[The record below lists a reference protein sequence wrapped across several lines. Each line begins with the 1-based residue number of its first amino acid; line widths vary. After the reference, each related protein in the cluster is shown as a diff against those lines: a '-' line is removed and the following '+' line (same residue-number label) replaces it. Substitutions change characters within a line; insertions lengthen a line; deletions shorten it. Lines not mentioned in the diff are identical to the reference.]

1 MTGRAKD
8 IIYELSHKNSLLE
21 EKLKNVGSELMVG
34 VEKVKVALE
43 KLEKKKALKKITLL
57 KPAF

>member
-43 KLEKKKALKKITLL
+43 KLEKKALKNITLL